1 MVTQDRFYCKRLIY
15 FSCNAYLD
23 KLDELMV
30 KGTDTVDVSGLWDFL
45 KELKTMG
52 GRQFEDEE
60 LEKCIKAQAGEERC
74 IDRRKFIELVS
85 RVKLTRH

>member
-1 MVTQDRFYCKRLIY
+1 
-15 FSCNAYLD
+15 
-23 KLDELMV
+23 MV

-52 GRQFEDEE
+52 GRQFCDEE
-60 LEKCIKAQAGEERC
+60 LETCIKAQAGEERC
-74 IDRRKFIELVS
+74 IDKRKFIELVS